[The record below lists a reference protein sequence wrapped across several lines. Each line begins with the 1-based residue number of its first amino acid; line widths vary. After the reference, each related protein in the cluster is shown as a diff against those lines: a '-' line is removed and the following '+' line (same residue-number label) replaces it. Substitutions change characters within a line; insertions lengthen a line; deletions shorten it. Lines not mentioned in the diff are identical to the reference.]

1 VNYNNPHHD
10 WDDYQDK
17 ITLTGAEEDHMEDLV
32 DEMLQDDFQDVL
44 FNATQC
50 NEGYKHR
57 AEDLKL
63 ILVGIHTNSGNSK
76 GYEALG
82 EYLYLLAYEY
92 ASQDVRDTFQRFE

>member
-1 VNYNNPHHD
+1 MNYNNPHHD

-17 ITLTGAEEDHMEDLV
+17 VTLT
-32 DEMLQDDFQDVL
+32 VL

-63 ILVGIHTNSGNSK
+63 ILESLHVNTGNSK